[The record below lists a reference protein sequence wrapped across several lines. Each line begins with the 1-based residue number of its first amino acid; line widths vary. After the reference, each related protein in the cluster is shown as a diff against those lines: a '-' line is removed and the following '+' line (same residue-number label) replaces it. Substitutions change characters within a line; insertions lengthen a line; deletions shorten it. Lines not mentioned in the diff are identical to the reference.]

1 MTMIKKAL
9 LLAMAIIFCFSETAL
24 AQIPPSILQNQN
36 RIQQEQQR
44 LIEQEFRQQQLQ
56 NALKRP
62 QKKEAPTKE
71 IETEPD
77 LVKSCV
83 NIKKIEFSGN
93 DKIDSKV
100 INKAIE
106 SYRGTCVSLPEIN
119 NMLNQITN
127 LYIEKGYIS
136 SRAFMTM
143 PQKRIK
149 EGILEIKIVE
159 GKLSKIEGIKKSQ
172 IWTAFPFM
180 TGNVLNLRDI
190 EQGIDQINRL
200 ASNSATMEIK
210 PDEKNEYSKVE
221 IKNTPKGSTKFTTF
235 ADNAGSESTGETR
248 FGFRASQ
255 DNLLGINDQ
264 FNMSYANSPSKD
276 YDHRDADYFT
286 LGTSIPFGY
295 WTLNNNFSWSDYR
308 TSFLLYNGDRFYSY
322 GNSVINNL
330 NLERLLARG
339 QRYKISASGGV
350 TYKRN
355 QNYSR
360 VLDLKMKNEVSSR
373 DLAIANFGLSSTFY
387 LDNGVLYL
395 NPTYNKGTKW
405 FGALD
410 DDQNSYSQSAQY
422 EAWKL
427 YAYYS
432 RNVSNLAIY
441 TATFD
446 GQYSQDELYGTEAF
460 YLGGEGSVRG
470 FKNDGVQGDSG
481 YALRNDL
488 DFNVA
493 NLIGSENEL
502 LQGLTFGPFI
512 DYGYVH
518 NNHKEL
524 KSEILSGA
532 GGKIALKYKV
542 FDASVGYA
550 SVLKKPSWIEENE
563 SVYLYAGLNFSF

>member
-1 MTMIKKAL
+1 MTKKGL
-9 LLAMAIIFCFSETAL
+9 ILAVAIIFCFSATAL
-24 AQIPPSILQNQN
+24 AQIPLSVLQNQN
-36 RIQQEQQR
+36 RIQLEQQR
-44 LIEQEFRQQQLQ
+44 LLNEEFRRQELK

-62 QKKEAPTKE
+62 QAQETEKKSQEK
-71 IETEPD
+71 EPD
-77 LVKSCV
+77 LVASCV
-83 NIKKIEFSGN
+83 NVKEIEFSGN
-93 DKIDSKV
+93 TKFSKCE
-100 INKAIE
+100 INKAIAQ
-106 SYRGTCVSLPEIN
+106 YKNTCMGLPQIN
-119 NMLNQITN
+119 EMLNTITN

-180 TGNVLNLRDI
+180 TGGVLNLRDI

-210 PDEKNEYSKVE
+210 PDEKNEYSKLE
-221 IKNTPKGSTKFTTF
+221 IKNTPKGTSKFTIFT
-235 ADNAGSESTGETR
+235 DNAGSESTGETR

-255 DNLLGINDQ
+255 DNLLNLNEQI
-264 FNMSYANSPSKD
+264 NMSFANSPSKD

-286 LGTSIPFGY
+286 LGASIPFGY

-322 GNSVINNL
+322 GNSVTNSL
-330 NLERLLARG
+330 SLDRMLARG
-339 QRYKISASGGV
+339 QRYKISASGGL

-355 QNYSR
+355 QNYTK

-373 DLAIANFGLSSTFY
+373 DLAILNLGLSSTFY
-387 LDNGVLYL
+387 FNNGVLYL

-410 DDQNSYSQSAQY
+410 DDQNNYSQSAQY

-432 RNVSNLAIY
+432 RNLFDLA
-441 TATFD
+441 TFTSTFD
-446 GQYSQDELYGTEAF
+446 GQYSNDELYGTEAF
-460 YLGGEGSVRG
+460 YLGGEYSVRG
-470 FKNDGVQGDSG
+470 FRNEGVQGDSG

-493 NLIGSENEL
+493 QLAKSENEL

-518 NNHKEL
+518 NNNKDL

-532 GGKIALKYKV
+532 GGKVALNYK
-542 FDASVGYA
+542 FFNASVGYA
-550 SVLKKPSWIEENE
+550 TVLKKPKWINENE
-563 SVYLYAGLNFSF
+563 SVYLYAGLNFSFN

>member
-1 MTMIKKAL
+1 MTKKGL
-9 LLAMAIIFCFSETAL
+9 ILATIAMFCFSAA
-24 AQIPPSILQNQN
+24 AQAQVPPSVLQNQN
-36 RIQQEQQR
+36 RIQLEQQR
-44 LIEQEFRQQQLQ
+44 LLNEEFRRKELQ

-62 QKKEAPTKE
+62 KKEKTTQRTVE
-71 IETEPD
+71 EEPD

-83 NIKKIEFSGN
+83 NIKNIEFSGN
-93 DKIDSKV
+93 DKIGGKS
-100 INKAIE
+100 INKAIKP
-106 SYRGTCVSLPEIN
+106 YLNTCMSLADIN
-119 NMLNQITN
+119 NMLNTITN

-180 TGNVLNLRDI
+180 TGGVLNLRDI

-210 PDEKNEYSKVE
+210 PDEKNEYSKLE
-221 IKNTPKGSTKFTTF
+221 IKNTPKGTSKFTIFT
-235 ADNAGSESTGETR
+235 DNAGSESTGETR

-255 DNLLGINDQ
+255 DNLLNLNEQI
-264 FNMSYANSPSKD
+264 NMSFANSPSKD

-286 LGTSIPFGY
+286 LGASIPFGY

-322 GNSVINNL
+322 GNSVTNSL
-330 NLERLLARG
+330 SLDRMLARG
-339 QRYKISASGGV
+339 QRYKISASGGL

-355 QNYSR
+355 QNYTK

-373 DLAIANFGLSSTFY
+373 DLAILNFGLSSTTYF
-387 LDNGVLYL
+387 DNGVLYL

-410 DDQNSYSQSAQY
+410 DDQNNYSQSAQY

-432 RNVSNLAIY
+432 RNLFDLA
-441 TATFD
+441 TFTSTFD
-446 GQYSQDELYGTEAF
+446 GQYSNDELYGTEAF
-460 YLGGEGSVRG
+460 YLGGEYSVRG
-470 FKNDGVQGDSG
+470 FRNEGVQGDSG

-493 NLIGSENEL
+493 QLAQSENEF

-518 NNHKEL
+518 NNNKDL

-532 GGKIALKYKV
+532 GGKVALNYK
-542 FDASVGYA
+542 FFNASVGYA
-550 SVLKKPSWIEENE
+550 TVLKKPKWIKENE
-563 SVYLYAGLNFSF
+563 SVYLYAGLNFSFN

>member
-1 MTMIKKAL
+1 MTKKGL
-9 LLAMAIIFCFSETAL
+9 ILATIAMFCFSAA
-24 AQIPPSILQNQN
+24 AQAQVPPSVLQNQN
-36 RIQQEQQR
+36 RIQLEQQR
-44 LIEQEFRQQQLQ
+44 LLNEEFRRKELQ

-62 QKKEAPTKE
+62 KKEKTTQRTVE
-71 IETEPD
+71 EEPD

-83 NIKKIEFSGN
+83 NIKNIEFSGN
-93 DKIDSKV
+93 DKIGGKS
-100 INKAIE
+100 INKAIKP
-106 SYRGTCVSLPEIN
+106 YLNTCMSLADIN
-119 NMLNQITN
+119 NMLNTITN

-180 TGNVLNLRDI
+180 TGGVLNLRDI

-210 PDEKNEYSKVE
+210 PDEKNEYSKLE
-221 IKNTPKGSTKFTTF
+221 IKNTPKGTSKFTIFT
-235 ADNAGSESTGETR
+235 DNAGSESTGETR

-255 DNLLGINDQ
+255 DNLLNLNEQI
-264 FNMSYANSPSKD
+264 NMSFANSPSKD

-286 LGTSIPFGY
+286 LGASIPFGY

-322 GNSVINNL
+322 GNSVTNSL
-330 NLERLLARG
+330 SLDRMLARG
-339 QRYKISASGGV
+339 QRYKISASGGL

-355 QNYSR
+355 QNYTK

-373 DLAIANFGLSSTFY
+373 DLAILNLGLSSTFY
-387 LDNGVLYL
+387 FNNGVLYL

-410 DDQNSYSQSAQY
+410 DDQNNYSQSAQY

-432 RNVSNLAIY
+432 RNMFDLATY

-446 GQYSQDELYGTEAF
+446 GQYSNDELYGTEAF
-460 YLGGEGSVRG
+460 YLGGEYSVRG
-470 FKNDGVQGDSG
+470 FRNEGVQSDSG

-493 NLIGSENEL
+493 QLAQSENEF

-518 NNHKEL
+518 NNNKDL

-532 GGKIALKYKV
+532 GGKVALNYK
-542 FDASVGYA
+542 FFNASVGYA
-550 SVLKKPSWIEENE
+550 TVLKKPKWIKENE
-563 SVYLYAGLNFSF
+563 SVYLYAGLNFSFN